1 MTSPQTSSVHGVA
14 PPTKLSGIT
23 RSPTW
28 QVPRKSGAT
37 QGRRIWMFR
46 EDGTGHVWWR
56 VSTEHGTFG
65 NDEDLVWEVLD
76 GTLVVNDFPPATVE
90 VYSDDNFLLHPIDET
105 VEPEEG
111 VVTRRCDLAVP
122 EGVRGLDE
130 CKKERN
136 PVAWSIVVVL
146 GLVSFLAPYASP
158 HDAHQIVVC
167 SSNLVARRGVDLECS

>member
-1 MTSPQTSSVHGVA
+1 MTRAAALLLVMPLLAVTCGGSEYKLPVCSTTVTQEPTGDLASDLVGAWSGTTDEAVWHHPIAYMAGTSEVGGDA
-14 PPTKLSGIT
+14 
-23 RSPTW
+23 
-28 QVPRKSGAT
+28 
-37 QGRRIWMFR
+37 GRRIWMFR

-130 CKKERN
+130 
-136 PVAWSIVVVL
+136 
-146 GLVSFLAPYASP
+146 
-158 HDAHQIVVC
+158 
-167 SSNLVARRGVDLECS
+167 